1 MATYPFL
8 SDEWLA
14 EARLIYQEYR
24 GRVPA
29 PSQALRMN
37 QVITDVPFGDGT
49 INAHLDTSSGELE
62 IDLGHIDGAE
72 VKVTLDYDTA
82 KAVLVNGD
90 LQAAMQAFMS
100 GRIKA
105 EGDITRLMGLQL
117 SGPGSANP
125 AAAEI
130 ARRIQEITA

>member
-1 MATYPFL
+1 MAKYPFL

-14 EARLIYQEYR
+14 EARQIYQEYR
-24 GRVPA
+24 GQGTAPA
-29 PSQALRMN
+29 QALRMN
-37 QVITDVPFGDGT
+37 QVITDVPFGGGT
-49 INAHLDTSSGELE
+49 INAHMDTSSGEVE
-62 IDLGHIDGAE
+62 IDVGHIENAE

-100 GRIKA
+100 GRIRT
-105 EGDITRLMGLQL
+105 EGDITRLMSLQVA
-117 SGPGSANP
+117 GPASSEP

-130 ARRIQEITA
+130 ARRIQEITS